1 MYVCVYLHAMVRV
14 WWSEDNCQMW
24 LSPFIMESVDQIWIT
39 RLGSRHLCQGVISL
53 VHKGIF
59 KGGKEIEMG
68 ATE

>member
-1 MYVCVYLHAMVRV
+1 MVVRR
-14 WWSEDNCQMW
+14 Q
-24 LSPFIMESVDQIWIT
+24 LSDVALSFIMESADQIWIT